1 MTSVSS
7 SNAAQA
13 YRPPPPPAGRERIG
27 DRIQQGVSSGSISAT
42 DATALTSA
50 LDSIDAGLSP
60 EVSGSAAPSRAS
72 SSTSARP
79 SRPDPVA
86 MKEKIDGLIADQ
98 VSAGSLTSAQADT
111 LKSLFSGSGDDVQ
124 GVDGPKGA
132 GGPKRAG
139 GPPPAEA
146 ASSDDGPSGGAL
158 SEDANASASRL
169 ISDFL
174 SQLQS
179 RVSGSTGYGAAGTS
193 SPNRTAASLVMDF
206 DA

>member
-7 SNAAQA
+7 STAAQA
-13 YRPPPPPAGRERIG
+13 FRPPPPPGGRERIG

-50 LDSIDAGLSP
+50 LDSIDAGLST
-60 EVSGSAAPSRAS
+60 ETSGSAASSSAS

-79 SRPDPVA
+79 SRPDPAA

-111 LKSLFSGSGDDVQ
+111 LKSLFSGGGDDVQ
-124 GVDGPKGA
+124 GVGGPKGA
-132 GGPKRAG
+132 GGPG

-146 ASSDDGPSGGAL
+146 ASSDDGTPGSTPSD
-158 SEDANASASRL
+158 DANASATRL

-179 RVSGSTGYGAAGTS
+179 RLSGSTGYGATGTS
-193 SPNRTAASLVMDF
+193 STNRTAASLVMDF

>member
-7 SNAAQA
+7 STAAQA
-13 YRPPPPPAGRERIG
+13 FRPPPPPGGRERIG

-50 LDSIDAGLSP
+50 LDSIEAGLST
-60 EVSGSAAPSRAS
+60 ETSGSGALSSAS

-79 SRPDPVA
+79 SRPDPAA

-111 LKSLFSGSGDDVQ
+111 LKSLFSGGGNDVQ
-124 GVDGPKGA
+124 GVGGPKGA
-132 GGPKRAG
+132 GGPG

-146 ASSDDGPSGGAL
+146 ASSDDGTPGSTPSA
-158 SEDANASASRL
+158 DANASATRL

-179 RVSGSTGYGAAGTS
+179 RLSGSTGYGATGTS
-193 SPNRTAASLVMDF
+193 STNRTAASLVMDF